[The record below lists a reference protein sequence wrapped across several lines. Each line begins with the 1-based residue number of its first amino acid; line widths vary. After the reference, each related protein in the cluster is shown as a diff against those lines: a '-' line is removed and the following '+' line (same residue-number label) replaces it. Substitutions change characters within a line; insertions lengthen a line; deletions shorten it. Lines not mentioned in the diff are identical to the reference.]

1 MVEVRGVEPRSEE
14 KTLKTSTY
22 IACLLRFTRGNSG
35 RQDWP
40 RAIRSRSRLWQD
52 FVRSPSKQEHTIPSY
67 STFFSIPMGENR
79 GNGSLNL
86 IKQPVRSCSWHLSVY
101 RFFSVDTETTIRSSE
116 LPHPRRIQVTPR
128 VLCCVVP
135 LVQDDALSNIRISS
149 SRLNSQKR
157 LHLFA
162 GFAWVVLA
170 HLLHEDFERLL
181 GCVCKPEKLQIF
193 WIYQP

>member
-22 IACLLRFTRGNSG
+22 LARLLRFTRGNSG

-40 RAIRSRSRLWQD
+40 RAIQSRSRLWQD
-52 FVRSPSKQEHTIPSY
+52 FARSPSKQERTIPSY
-67 STFFSIPMGENR
+67 STFISIPMGENR
-79 GNGSLNL
+79 GNGLLNL

-128 VLCCVVP
+128 VLFGEYRLFGMV
-135 LVQDDALSNIRISS
+135 
-149 SRLNSQKR
+149 LNS
-157 LHLFA
+157 
-162 GFAWVVLA
+162 
-170 HLLHEDFERLL
+170 
-181 GCVCKPEKLQIF
+181 
-193 WIYQP
+193 IYEFRALDSIHVRVHICSLVSPG